1 MKVVTPESLRMYRR
15 SSGETDKEILTRV
28 AEIIDEVRERD
39 DEALMDFSREFDRVE
54 GDFLME
60 VTDEE
65 FDDARAKVRAEHGD
79 ILRYFLNAADNIRRY
94 HERQR
99 ESSWMFT
106 ENGNLFGQMI
116 TPVDRAGVY
125 VPGGKAFY
133 PSSVLMNII
142 PAKAAGVPEIVIST
156 PPSRKGTAN
165 PMVLTLARELGADR
179 VFKVGGAHAI
189 AALAYGTQTVP
200 QVAKITGPGN
210 IYVGTAKRLVS
221 GVVGIDSIAG
231 PSEVVVLADHSA
243 DPELAAI
250 DLCAQAEHDENN
262 AVFLISPSRNF
273 IDQVNRSLDKIIPT
287 LERRHIIETSLDLHS
302 FAVAVDDLD
311 QAFDIVNRIAPE
323 HIEVMMDM
331 DSTEIF
337 TRIRNAGAIF
347 IGNFSPVAAGDY
359 YCGPNH
365 ILPTSG
371 AARFSSPLGVY
382 DFMKR
387 SSFLS
392 ISEGYLKEKGEEIE
406 QMALFEGFDAHALS
420 VRMRLDGTREG

>member
-28 AEIIDEVRERD
+28 AEIIDEVRERG
-39 DEALMDFSREFDRVE
+39 DEALMEFSREFDRVE

-65 FDDARAKVRAEHGD
+65 FDDARAQVRAEHGD

-142 PAKAAGVPEIVIST
+142 PAKAAGVPEIIIST

-179 VFKVGGAHAI
+179 VFKLGGAHAI

-210 IYVGTAKRLVS
+210 IYVATAKRLVS

-347 IGNFSPVAAGDY
+347 IGNFSPVASGDY

>member
-15 SSGETDKEILTRV
+15 SSSELDKEILARV
-28 AEIIDEVRERD
+28 AEIIDEVRERGD
-39 DEALMDFSREFDRVE
+39 DALMDFSREFDRVE
-54 GDFLME
+54 GDFQME

-65 FDDARAKVRAEHGD
+65 FDEAQAQVRAEHGD

-106 ENGNLFGQMI
+106 ENGNLFGQII

-156 PPSRKGTAN
+156 PPSREGTAN
-165 PMVLTLARELGADR
+165 PMVLTLARELGADK
-179 VFKVGGAHAI
+179 VFKLGGAHAI

-210 IYVGTAKRLVS
+210 IYVATAKRLVS

-273 IDQVNRSLDKIIPT
+273 IDQVNRCLDKIIPT

-347 IGNFSPVAAGDY
+347 IGNFSPVASGDY

-392 ISEGYLKEKGEEIE
+392 VSEGYLKEKGEEIE

>member
-1 MKVVTPESLRMYRR
+1 MYRR
-15 SSGETDKEILTRV
+15 SLAEIDKKILDRV
-28 AEIIDEVRERD
+28 AEIIDEVRERGD
-39 DEALMDFSREFDRVE
+39 DALIDFTREFDRVE
-54 GDFLME
+54 GDFQIE
-60 VTDEE
+60 ATDEE
-65 FDDARAKVRAEHGD
+65 FDDARAQVRAEHGD
-79 ILRYFLNAADNIRRY
+79 ILRYFLNAADNIRRF

-99 ESSWMFT
+99 ESSWMYT
-106 ENGNLFGQMI
+106 DNGNLFGQMI
-116 TPVDRAGVY
+116 TPIDRAGVY

-142 PAKAAGVPEIVIST
+142 PAKTAGVPEIVICT
-156 PPSRKGTAN
+156 PPLKNGSAN
-165 PMVLTLARELGADR
+165 PMVLTLAKELGAER
-179 VFKVGGAHAI
+179 VFKVGGAQAI
-189 AALAYGTQTVP
+189 AALTYGTETVP
-200 QVAKITGPGN
+200 SVAKITGPGN
-210 IYVGTAKRLVS
+210 IYVATAKRLVS
-221 GVVGIDSIAG
+221 GMVGIDSIAG

-273 IDQVNRSLDKIIPT
+273 IDQVNRCLDSIIPT
-287 LERRHIIETSLDLHS
+287 LERRHIIEASLNLHS

-337 TRIRNAGAIF
+337 TRIHNAGAIF
-347 IGNFSPVAAGDY
+347 IGNFSPVATGDY

-365 ILPTSG
+365 ILPTKG
-371 AARFSSPLGVY
+371 TARYSSPLGVY
-382 DFMKR
+382 DFIKR

-392 ISEGYLKEKGEEIE
+392 LSESYLKEKGDEIE
-406 QMALFEGFDAHALS
+406 QIALFEGFEAHALS
-420 VRMRLDGTREG
+420 VRKRLDGTKEG